1 MRCSVP
7 LAPHVSALRK
17 LNYRLSVPRGK
28 EQPQRD
34 TRWCLFFLF
43 FCTTNNTNPR
53 PANQCPAASSAGDAL
68 LCPGSSCV
76 YHADLCDDA
85 ISNNRG
91 GDAPRYCATGGIVVF
106 VWSSAPAP
114 SMPSCPPVDTCHAAC
129 CLLAFF
135 RWLTTNQPRQ
145 VSTTTTA
152 SVPPAAMPAVAPVL
166 NAADAWC
173 PSPADAADV
182 QEVPATDVAAPYD
195 VVIVLAARPVSLA
208 MSDVEP
214 GAVCVR
220 GGQQGGKKEEKKKKT
235 CLGVVER
242 RTNNSL
248 IPQANSWSPSRTVK

>member
-1 MRCSVP
+1 M
-7 LAPHVSALRK
+7 
-17 LNYRLSVPRGK
+17 
-28 EQPQRD
+28 
-34 TRWCLFFLF
+34 
-43 FCTTNNTNPR
+43 
-53 PANQCPAASSAGDAL
+53 
-68 LCPGSSCV
+68 
-76 YHADLCDDA
+76 YHADLCDGA

-106 VWSSAPAP
+106 VSSSYAPG
-114 SMPSCPPVDTCHAAC
+114 C
-129 CLLAFF
+129 CLLTFL

-145 VSTTTTA
+145 ANTTTTA

-166 NAADAWC
+166 SAADAWC
-173 PSPADAADV
+173 PSPADAAVDTDAVGKAADV
-182 QEVPATDVAAPYD
+182 QEVAATDVAAPYD

-220 GGQQGGKKEEKKKKT
+220 GGQQGGKKGRKKKKNT

-248 IPQANSWSPSRTVK
+248 IPHANS